1 MLSPGD
7 STSKRGVGSYAFIQG
22 LSEIQDNGLW
32 TTQYTIVDATF
43 QSFLTGS
50 PDMPRYKKW
59 VTDVADG
66 LRTQFDEQGNW
77 SKLREYYLLHRAFP
91 LGSSGS
97 HLFSSSS
104 RLRILSPNAE
114 KNANFEKPPSAVQ
127 LDRFPMSSQLLS
139 PNREAAIWAR
149 LMRAQEDELPPD
161 AAEFLLSIDFEEG
174 DRQRMSRLAEVSEAG
189 TLTVEEQAEFDSYLH
204 IGNLLAVMQSK
215 ARLALKRKPR
225 NRRSS

>member
-1 MLSPGD
+1 
-7 STSKRGVGSYAFIQG
+7 
-22 LSEIQDNGLW
+22 
-32 TTQYTIVDATF
+32 
-43 QSFLTGS
+43 
-50 PDMPRYKKW
+50 
-59 VTDVADG
+59 
-66 LRTQFDEQGNW
+66 
-77 SKLREYYLLHRAFP
+77 
-91 LGSSGS
+91 
-97 HLFSSSS
+97 
-104 RLRILSPNAE
+104 
-114 KNANFEKPPSAVQ
+114 
-127 LDRFPMSSQLLS
+127 MSSQFLS

-174 DRQRMSRLAEVSEAG
+174 DRQRMSRLAERSEAG